1 MRRAIREDIAME
13 LWLRER
19 GDRELRWVT
28 RDGQEIPIRDMSIDH
43 LRNILN
49 ITSEQSPLELMLD
62 VD

>member
-1 MRRAIREDIAME
+1 MRRATREDIAME

-19 GDRELRWVT
+19 GDRELRWIT
-28 RDGQEIPIRDMSIDH
+28 KDGKEIPIRDMSIDH

-62 VD
+62 FE